1 MHEVEIL
8 VTGLFVAIA
17 VLAALARAVKVP
29 YPIALVVGGLVIGF
43 IPGLPKVELEPEIVL
58 VVFLPPLLYS
68 GAFFASL
75 RDLRANMRPIAMSAI
90 GLVLFTM
97 VAVAVAVHAAVPGMP
112 WAAAFALGAIV
123 GPTDPVAATTVLRR
137 LGAPRRMV
145 TVLEGE
151 GLLNDATALVAFQIA
166 VAAAVTGSFSA
177 VEAGEKFVLASIG
190 GVAIGL
196 AVGWLITQV
205 RKRLDDVPIEVTVS
219 LLTGYA
225 AYVPAEALGA
235 SGVLGAVTA
244 GMYVGWQAPR
254 IASAQ
259 TRLTSYSVWEILNF
273 LLNATLFLL
282 VGLQLGVLL
291 DEGLRAL
298 DRGADRAW
306 ACWSR
311 RW

>member
-1 MHEVEIL
+1 
-8 VTGLFVAIA
+8 
-17 VLAALARAVKVP
+17 
-29 YPIALVVGGLVIGF
+29 
-43 IPGLPKVELEPEIVL
+43 
-58 VVFLPPLLYS
+58 
-68 GAFFASL
+68 
-75 RDLRANMRPIAMSAI
+75 
-90 GLVLFTM
+90 
-97 VAVAVAVHAAVPGMP
+97 MP

-190 GVAIGL
+190 GVAVGL

-244 GMYVGWQAPR
+244 GVYVGWQAPR

-259 TRLTSYSVWEILNF
+259 TRLTGYSVWEILNF

-282 VGLQLGVLL
+282 VGLQLG
-291 DEGLRAL
+291 DPAG
-298 DRGADRAW
+298 
-306 ACWSR
+306 R
-311 RW
+311 RPRHARPAS